1 MIARYLVRQVLGCL
15 LAFPALAEISDLPA
29 ADGLEY
35 DVIVRTHED
44 ALAVVNQPLTK
55 LGDNYR
61 AAIVKRRAAAQA
73 AGELKHVIEAD
84 NALKSFSAE
93 TLPTGNSTDPEI
105 ARLGKLYLAERAKIL
120 TALKAPRAIAW
131 KKHRAEVEAFVIRL
145 TKEDKIEEA
154 KIVSEQIGVIDQTI
168 AALTG
173 KLAPP
178 ASMLNDTKWKNS
190 DDGATITFNKDGTA
204 NGSWGRIMKWRHV
217 GGRKVMI
224 TFDKE
229 EDWKLGPDFQTMT
242 NPAGVKW
249 KRAQ

>member
-1 MIARYLVRQVLGCL
+1 MIVRHLVRQVLGCL
-15 LAFPALAEISDLPA
+15 LAFPAVADISDLPA

-35 DVIVRTHED
+35 DVMVQIHED
-44 ALAVVNQPLTK
+44 ALAAVDQPLTK

-61 AAIVKRRAAAQA
+61 AAIVRRRAAAQA
-73 AGELKHVIEAD
+73 AGELKNVIEAD
-84 NALKSFSAE
+84 AALESFSAE
-93 TLPTGNSTDPEI
+93 NLPTGTSADPEI
-105 ARLGKLYLAERAKIL
+105 ARLGKLYLAERERIL

-173 KLAPP
+173 KAAPP
-178 ASMLNDTKWKNS
+178 ASMLYDTKWKNT

-204 NGSWGRIMKWRHV
+204 KGSWGRTMNWRYD
-217 GGRKVMI
+217 GGSKVMI

-229 EDWKLGPDFQTMT
+229 EDWKFGPDFKMMT

-249 KRAQ
+249 KRVN